1 MSHFA
6 PVRDIHASCRRR
18 RHPTNKAV
26 SSARERNRHLVTE
39 RAAIRPRRAF
49 GSGDVSLPRAR
60 TNDVGVLFATISRD
74 SPTVLSQQPRG
85 LTLAIEY
92 LRGDSTR
99 DRSQLRVCCVPHETI
114 GVCMTLSVCGLGV
127 RNAPSPVVCH
137 AHCPAGAVSVQGK
150 NQTNPYSY
158 ITVERRSERTGLGNA
173 KSRTRNANGHR
184 SRIAIGIA
192 VGVPRPAP
200 RCGKVAQVCA
210 SSLKCEF

>member
-1 MSHFA
+1 MSPKA
-6 PVRDIHASCRRR
+6 
-18 RHPTNKAV
+18 TNKAV

-99 DRSQLRVCCVPHETI
+99 DRSQMRVCCVPHETI

-150 NQTNPYSY
+150 NQSNPYSY
-158 ITVERRSERTGLGNA
+158 ILHHSEETQRADSWTGQV
-173 KSRTRNANGHR
+173 SRM
-184 SRIAIGIA
+184 
-192 VGVPRPAP
+192 GVA
-200 RCGKVAQVCA
+200 AH
-210 SSLKCEF
+210 L

>member
-1 MSHFA
+1 M
-6 PVRDIHASCRRR
+6 
-18 RHPTNKAV
+18 
-26 SSARERNRHLVTE
+26 
-39 RAAIRPRRAF
+39 
-49 GSGDVSLPRAR
+49 SLPRAR

-99 DRSQLRVCCVPHETI
+99 DRSQMRVCCVPHETI

-158 ITVERRSERTGLGNA
+158 ITVERRSERTAHVTLTDDTLVLLELPVHCTLYTPTDERLRA
-173 KSRTRNANGHR
+173 TKQDS
-184 SRIAIGIA
+184 
-192 VGVPRPAP
+192 
-200 RCGKVAQVCA
+200 AQVIDHGHCPTERLTPPLIA
-210 SSLKCEF
+210 QCHDGS

>member
-1 MSHFA
+1 MTGVA
-6 PVRDIHASCRRR
+6 PDKTAILSLDT
-18 RHPTNKAV
+18 P
-26 SSARERNRHLVTE
+26 
-39 RAAIRPRRAF
+39 AAGDAF

-99 DRSQLRVCCVPHETI
+99 DRSQMRVCCVPHETI

-158 ITVERRSERTGLGNA
+158 ITVERRSERTGAGY
-173 KSRTRNANGHR
+173 RRNATD
-184 SRIAIGIA
+184 SR
-192 VGVPRPAP
+192 
-200 RCGKVAQVCA
+200 A
-210 SSLKCEF
+210 SEGSVHSR

>member
-1 MSHFA
+1 MQLPFGRVTCQLSPKA
-6 PVRDIHASCRRR
+6 
-18 RHPTNKAV
+18 TNKAV

-99 DRSQLRVCCVPHETI
+99 DRSQMRMCCVPHETI

-158 ITVERRSERTGLGNA
+158 ITVERRSERTVGKFVYGLRYVTGCYNVL
-173 KSRTRNANGHR
+173 RTVTGAF
-184 SRIAIGIA
+184 
-192 VGVPRPAP
+192 PRRQLSSPA
-200 RCGKVAQVCA
+200 RRRTAA
-210 SSLKCEF
+210 LSS